1 MAPGDSPRLV
11 PFHCTACGANL
22 RLPLAY
28 LGKAILCP
36 KCAAPQRFIDAE
48 LPMEPMDTTRALRAD
63 EIPER
68 PIGALSG
75 AARIPRH
82 FPTPLPTD
90 LPPVVITPA
99 DSFAQDTAFE
109 PMTAPAARPME
120 DSALTGPA
128 RRREDPLAQP
138 VPDQPELTLA
148 FATPPAKPA
157 VVVAPRSRSLV
168 VVISLLGVVCL
179 GLVVAVLLL
188 VQALVAE
195 RERRREAEDRATAAR
210 ASADE
215 SARQAAAI
223 EARLAELI
231 GQLARPPR

>member
-1 MAPGDSPRLV
+1 MPV
-11 PFHCTACGANL
+11 
-22 RLPLAY
+22 AY

-36 KCAAPQRFIDAE
+36 KCAAPQRFVDAE
-48 LPMEPMDTTRALRAD
+48 LPMEPMDTTRSLRAD
-63 EIPER
+63 EIPEQ
-68 PIGALSG
+68 PVGALSG
-75 AARIPRH
+75 VNPAARVPRH

-99 DSFAQDTAFE
+99 ASFAQDPIFE

-120 DSALTGPA
+120 DSALTGPS
-128 RRREDPLAQP
+128 RRREDPFAQP
-138 VPDQPELTLA
+138 VPDRPELTLA

-195 RERRREAEDRATAAR
+195 QERRREAEDRATAAR
-210 ASADE
+210 VSADE
-215 SARQAAAI
+215 SARQTAAI